1 MYLRKYQTCSGD
13 SCSLNACENP
23 SKSRSVSISGD
34 ISFFWPADGDFWVAS
49 EEIPDYAP
57 FCVHLSLLCDY
68 HKLALSF
75 SFGLTR
81 LRISVDNDD
90 PR

>member
-34 ISFFWPADGDFWVAS
+34 ISFFWPVGGDFWVAS
-49 EEIPDYAP
+49 EEIPDYTP

-68 HKLALSF
+68 DKLALSF